1 MLAHSFIF
9 LPCPSLLPVSSLS
22 HSTYLGVFVTTP
34 FVFFFFF
41 SPVFCSLVQYV
52 GSTWVC
58 LLPRIPTHH
67 PQSPIASQHPMRSQ
81 PGNPYRY
88 LLYRNYI
95 KTLPVFRGYDSVPRL
110 RTLHVY
116 WLRSP
121 GTSKTIRKYLYT
133 LLLPH
138 FWLIISD
145 MDILGGDISM
155 SGSKEGNVVQS
166 IVNSPLLLY
175 IK

>member
-34 FVFFFFF
+34 FGFFFF

-95 KTLPVFRGYDSVPRL
+95 KTLPVFWGYDSVPRL